1 MLLLQPKGSAD
12 TQKLLDAERALIREL
27 EERAHVSDRQLS
39 DMSKLRE
46 TMSSLESS
54 SHNEPFNSDFLTDV
68 MSQT

>member
-1 MLLLQPKGSAD
+1 MLLLQPKGSTD

-27 EERAHVSDRQLS
+27 EERAHGSDRELS

-46 TMSSLESS
+46 TMTSLESS
-54 SHNEPFNSDFLTDV
+54 SYNDPFNSDFLTDA